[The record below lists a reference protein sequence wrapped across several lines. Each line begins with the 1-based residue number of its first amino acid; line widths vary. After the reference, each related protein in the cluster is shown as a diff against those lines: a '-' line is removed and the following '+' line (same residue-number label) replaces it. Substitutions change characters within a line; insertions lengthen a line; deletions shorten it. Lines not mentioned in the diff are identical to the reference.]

1 LYRVLRDN
9 SAVASEPSLW
19 QRWLRRPQNVW
30 LRRALFQIHL
40 WTGVGLGLY
49 VVLISITG
57 SAIVFRNEVYKAA
70 SDKPRTVAVSGNRI
84 PQEELKEVAKRAYPQ
99 HSIEFLWE
107 GKRPTDPTEI
117 WLRHDGA
124 RKQRLF
130 DPYTGADLG
139 ESIPLAIQWFS
150 WFSEIH
156 TNLLGGKTGR
166 VVNGIASIFVTF
178 LCVTGAI
185 LWWPGV
191 KAWKRNLIIDPK
203 ANWKRLNWDLHSA
216 VGFWTFSLVFM
227 WAATGVFLVFP
238 LPFQKAV
245 NHFSPLIQYQL
256 PEADTAQLAPLVTFA
271 QSDGETKGG
280 GFKGKGGRGRQ
291 PIRRSSGDIFL
302 RWLYYLHFGNF
313 AGSKTK
319 IAWVVLGLIPPFL
332 FVTGALMWWNRVL
345 SPSARRARRA

>member
-1 LYRVLRDN
+1 M
-9 SAVASEPSLW
+9 ATEPSLW

-70 SDKPRTVAVSGNRI
+70 SAKAKTVAVSGDRLS
-84 PQEELKEVAKRAYPQ
+84 PTELRARAKKAYPQ
-99 HSIEFLWE
+99 HNVEFVWE
-107 GKRPTDPTEI
+107 GKNPSQPTEI
-117 WLRHDGA
+117 WLMHDGN

-139 ESIPLAIQWFS
+139 DSIPLAIQWFG
-150 WFSEIH
+150 WFGDLH
-156 TNLLGGKTGR
+156 TNLLLGRTGR
-166 VVNGIASIFVTF
+166 MVNGVASVFITL
-178 LCVTGAI
+178 LCVTGFI
-185 LWWPGV
+185 IWWPGV
-191 KAWKRNLIIDPK
+191 KNWKRSLIVDPK
-203 ANWKRLNWDLHSA
+203 ANWKRLNWDLHNA
-216 VGFWTFSLVFM
+216 MGFWSFALIFM

-256 PEADTAQLAPLVTFA
+256 PDSDSAQVFPPQITFA
-271 QSDGETKGG
+271 QADGATDGYRSKGG
-280 GFKGKGGRGRQ
+280 KGRRT
-291 PIRRSSGDIFL
+291 PPVIRRSSGDIFL

-313 AGSKTK
+313 AGPRTK

-345 SPSARRARRA
+345 SASARGARRT